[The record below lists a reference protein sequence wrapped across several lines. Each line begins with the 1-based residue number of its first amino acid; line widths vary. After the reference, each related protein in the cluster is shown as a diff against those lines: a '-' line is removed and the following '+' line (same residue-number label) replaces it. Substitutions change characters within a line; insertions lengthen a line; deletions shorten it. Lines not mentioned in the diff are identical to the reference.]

1 MMKVILAALTATTL
15 AAGAFAQPAGTTHT
29 VDMGDRLTLK
39 PMVFTPITIQGT
51 DATAL
56 TDKHKVAAVIVV
68 PEWYGRN
75 EFALKKAG
83 DLANLGYVGI
93 AWDMYGDAKVASSPQ
108 EAGKWSGALKNDRK
122 EMRRRIEAAVKFAK
136 SLPGV
141 DSHRIGAIGFCFGG
155 TTVLELARAGADV
168 RGVVSFHGG
177 LDAGSDVKTTSPI
190 STKILVLHGADDP
203 HVPPAQVDAF
213 KAEMKEASAD
223 LKFVAYPGAV
233 HSFTNPDAGN
243 DPSKGAAYDA
253 EAAEKSWQAMKDF
266 LKETLAPRK

>member
-15 AAGAFAQPAGTTHT
+15 AAGAFAQPAGTTYT
-29 VDMGDRLTLK
+29 VNLGDGLALK
-39 PMVFTPITIQGT
+39 PMVFTPTTAKGT
-51 DATAL
+51 NAATPAD
-56 TDKHKVAAVIVV
+56 THRVAAVIVV

-93 AWDMYGDAKVASSPQ
+93 AWDMYGDAKVASGPQ

-122 EMRRRIEAAVKFAK
+122 EMRRRIEAAVQFAQ
-136 SLPGV
+136 SLPQV

-168 RGVVSFHGG
+168 QGVVSFHGG
-177 LDAGSDVKTTSPI
+177 LDAGTEVKTTSPI
-190 STKILVLHGADDP
+190 SAKILVLHGADDP

-213 KAEMKEASAD
+213 KAEMKEAKAD
-223 LKFVAYPGAV
+223 MEFVAYPGAV

-243 DPSKGAAYDA
+243 DPSKGAAYNA

-266 LKETLAPRK
+266 LNDALAPKK